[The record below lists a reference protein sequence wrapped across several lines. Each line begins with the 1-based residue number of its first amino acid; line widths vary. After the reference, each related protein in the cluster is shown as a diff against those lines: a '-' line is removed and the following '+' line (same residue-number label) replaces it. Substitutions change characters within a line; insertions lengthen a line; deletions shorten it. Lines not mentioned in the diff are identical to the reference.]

1 MTDGSSETSLE
12 AGFIELASI
21 VRALH
26 GDWSA
31 PAGGGYEGWSC
42 KDLLAHLSS
51 TEASLPAVATS
62 ATQEQRPGAEP
73 FDADRWNRS
82 QIRKRA
88 ETDAQELLNEFDL
101 GTTRL
106 VEALT
111 GMDLSRPVTIG
122 AYPGYRLGEAMA
134 EMLEHQRKHLDDLR
148 AALHAHPEL

>member
-1 MTDGSSETSLE
+1 MADGASESALE

-31 PAGGGYEGWSC
+31 PAVGYEGWTL

-51 TEASLPAVATS
+51 TEASLPAVAVS
-62 ATQEQRPGAEP
+62 ATEEPRAGAEP

-82 QIRKRA
+82 QVRKRA
-88 ETDAQELLNEFDL
+88 DKDTQELLEEFDA

-106 VEALT
+106 VDLLADV
-111 GMDLSRPVTIG
+111 DLSKPVTIG
-122 AYPGYRLGEAMA
+122 AYPGYKLGEAMA
-134 EMLEHQRKHLDDLR
+134 AMLEHQRKHLEDLR
-148 AALHAHPEL
+148 AALHARPAE

>member
-1 MTDGSSETSLE
+1 MADGVSESSLE

-31 PAGGGYEGWSC
+31 PANGYEGWTT

-51 TEASLPAVATS
+51 TEASLPAVVES
-62 ATQEQRPGAEP
+62 ITQEPRPGGEP
-73 FDADRWNRS
+73 FDGDRWNRS

-88 ETDAQELLNEFDL
+88 ETDAQDLLNEFDM

-106 VEALT
+106 VDVLADI
-111 GMDLSRPVTIG
+111 DLSRPVTIG
-122 AYPGYRLGEAMA
+122 RYPGTPVGEAMA
-134 EMLEHQRKHLDDLR
+134 KMLEHQRQHLDDLR
-148 AALHAHPEL
+148 AALHAHP